1 MIDHEDFFSEK
12 PIQNPTSEEAVGV
25 ANKPT
30 QSSAIEHDGV
40 TVNQTQNS
48 MTFTQETAVASTSH
62 GVTDNPNQ
70 NLTDFNQ
77 DSPVPSTSHQISS
90 ERSDEQDMD
99 IDRISDNST
108 NKKDGHDTSSGKY
121 YCKGKFF

>member
-1 MIDHEDFFSEK
+1 MIDHEDLFSEN
-12 PIQNPTSEEAVGV
+12 PIQNPTSEEAVAV
-25 ANKPT
+25 AKKPT
-30 QSSAIEHDGV
+30 QSSAIVYDGV

-48 MTFTQETAVASTSH
+48 MIFSQQTAVASTSH

-77 DSPVPSTSHQISS
+77 DSPVPSTSHKISS

-108 NKKDGHDTSSGKY
+108 NKKDGPDTSSGKY
-121 YCKGKFF
+121 YCTCKLF